1 VKHKANQKLA
11 IHCITIQ
18 RLKQQPYAI
27 NLHKNVYRKLQQEK
41 RYA

>member
-18 RLKQQPYAI
+18 RLKQQP
-27 NLHKNVYRKLQQEK
+27 
-41 RYA
+41 